1 MRVLAMSLL
10 AAVVFT
16 LGGGVA
22 VAKKPVPIDPKNPCY
37 PLPTELV
44 CFEGHCFRR
53 IVPCNPNI

>member
-1 MRVLAMSLL
+1 MRALAMTLL
-10 AAVVFT
+10 TVVMLGIAGPAHAA
-16 LGGGVA
+16 
-22 VAKKPVPIDPKNPCY
+22 KPVPIDPKNPCY